1 MVSNACDF
9 WVVKNISGWKLLGLR
24 YWTETDEKGEDE
36 WFFECKL
43 DNSDSS
49 NDYDEKVFWLS

>member
-1 MVSNACDF
+1 
-9 WVVKNISGWKLLGLR
+9 LGLR
-24 YWTETDEKGEDE
+24 YWTETDEEGEDE

-43 DNSDSS
+43 DNSDNS